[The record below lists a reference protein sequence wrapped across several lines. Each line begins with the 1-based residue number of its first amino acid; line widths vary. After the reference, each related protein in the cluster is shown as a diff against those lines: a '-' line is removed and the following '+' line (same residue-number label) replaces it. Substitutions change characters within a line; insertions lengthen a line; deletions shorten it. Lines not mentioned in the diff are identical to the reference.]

1 MFHMER
7 YKPQVRYEPEIA
19 ERICDL
25 IVEGKSLRTICQG
38 DDMPDRKSIRR
49 WVKTNPEFATL
60 FSEAK
65 EDAADAF
72 AEELIDIADEEVPL
86 DERGR
91 LDAGVVQKQRLKVD
105 TRKWIASKLKPKS
118 YGDKLDVA
126 HSGNVAI
133 TRTCFNLIEGQITDV
148 APQLGVSLGVSKPTD
163 GA

>member
-1 MFHMER
+1 MEQ
-7 YKPQVRYEPEIA
+7 YKPQARYEPELA

-38 DDMPDRKSIRR
+38 PDMPDRKSVRR
-49 WVKTNPEFATL
+49 WVKSNPDFAL
-60 FSEAK
+60 IYKEAK

-86 DERGR
+86 DDKGR
-91 LDAGVVQKQRLKVD
+91 LDSGVVQKQRLKVD

-126 HSGNVAI
+126 HSGNVSV
-133 TRTCFNLIEGQITDV
+133 TRTQFAPIEGQFAEV
-148 APQLGVSLGVSKPTD
+148 AVQQLPSKLNTQ
-163 GA
+163 

>member
-1 MFHMER
+1 MNA
-7 YKPQVRYEPEIA
+7 YKPQARYDDSLA
-19 ERICDL
+19 EHICDQ

-38 DDMPDRKSIRR
+38 DNMPDRKSIRR
-49 WVKTNPEFATL
+49 WVKTNPEFAII
-60 FSEAK
+60 FNEAK

-126 HSGNVAI
+126 HSGNVSV
-133 TRTCFNLIEGQITDV
+133 TRTCFIEQAVIEGQLASV
-148 APQLGVSLGVSKPTD
+148 APHQLVTD
-163 GA
+163 KSNGS